1 VESFYLAF
9 YSVLSSL
16 PYGQEIISRTADQD
30 FSHYLSHLPYYTVE
44 DRKFRFLRDN
54 GLGNA
59 RYEEVMDAM
68 IEASDLDRKSL
79 PDKLWM
85 SQIQIRELA
94 DNGHI
99 IGLHT
104 HNHPTNCAAL
114 AKSVQKREYAE
125 NISVLEQILGTRP
138 QTMAHPCGS
147 YNGDTLDVLKDLGVK
162 VGFRADMEGAAAS
175 LLEQPRM
182 DHAMILKIM
191 AQ

>member
-1 VESFYLAF
+1 
-9 YSVLSSL
+9 
-16 PYGQEIISRTADQD
+16 
-30 FSHYLSHLPYYTVE
+30 
-44 DRKFRFLRDN
+44 
-54 GLGNA
+54 
-59 RYEEVMDAM
+59 
-68 IEASDLDRKSL
+68 
-79 PDKLWM
+79 M